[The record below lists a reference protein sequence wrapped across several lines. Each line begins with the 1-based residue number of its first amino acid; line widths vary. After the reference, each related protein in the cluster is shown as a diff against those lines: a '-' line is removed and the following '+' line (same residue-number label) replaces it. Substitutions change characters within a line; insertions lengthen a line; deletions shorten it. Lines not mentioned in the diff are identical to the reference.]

1 MLSIAE
7 IIKLSWNTYASKIKT
22 YLPLAGL
29 IFVFSAVNSLASDL
43 ITGFLPV
50 PFGRIA
56 SIILSLLMYLLNFAI
71 TVWIIIITAR
81 LLDNK
86 KPDFNIKE
94 MFPIYWPALA
104 ISVLVGLITVGGFL
118 LVLVP
123 GILFTTWYAFSIY
136 LAVLEKKRG
145 VKTLLHESREMS
157 RGRFWPIFGRLI
169 LPSVFWAV
177 IAYLVL
183 AGIFNLLGIIFNKSL
198 MSATELPASLAITTV
213 LVSDLVAAFFSALP
227 LIAMTIVYREVKK

>member
-1 MLSIAE
+1 MPIAE
-7 IIKLSWNTYASKIKT
+7 IIKLSWNTYASKIKN

-29 IFVFSAVNSLASDL
+29 IFVFSAVNSFVADL
-43 ITGFLPV
+43 LENALPV
-50 PFGRIA
+50 PSGRIA

-71 TVWIIIITAR
+71 TVWIILITAR

-86 KPDFNIKE
+86 KPDLRIKDLLE
-94 MFPIYWPALA
+94 IYWPALA

-123 GILFTTWYAFSIY
+123 SILFTTWYAFSIY

-145 VKTLLHESREMS
+145 VKALLHESREMS

-169 LPSVFWAV
+169 LPSIFWAV
-177 IAYLVL
+177 VAYLVL
-183 AGIFNLLGIIFNKSL
+183 AGIFNLLGIIFNQSL
-198 MSATELPASLAITTV
+198 TGQTDLPASLAITTV
-213 LVSDLVAAFFSALP
+213 LVSNLVAAFFSALP
-227 LIAMTIVYREVKK
+227 LIAMTIVYKEAKK